1 LTAEKGIWYDK
12 VGTLRN
18 DNQIMGR
25 EITKDKYHNK
35 RDDDEKS
42 RKKMLED
49 LQLDIDALKDEIFK
63 L

>member
-1 LTAEKGIWYDK
+1 MTAEKGIWNEK

-49 LQLDIDALKDEIFK
+49 LQLDIDTLKDEIFK